1 MSVRLW
7 HGRSEFDLT
16 TTFVLVITSR
26 MDLQSLIAEAT
37 RYTHF
42 TMKTSGFLAPIMM
55 ASTDQG
61 LILFSPDGL
70 SDTGA
75 KDDFANKVRLI
86 TASYGAS
93 AVVLILE
100 SWITKA
106 KVGEKLDMTT
116 PPSESYDREEV
127 VVLIGQ
133 APQGNIT
140 HLLPIHRLG
149 NGQFWNL
156 GDAQEMAADSFEGRF
171 AGMLPP
177 KPVDEKT
184 RQMGRVLLEAMGVK
198 IGKFEGK

>member
-1 MSVRLW
+1 MV
-7 HGRSEFDLT
+7 
-16 TTFVLVITSR
+16 
-26 MDLQSLIAEAT
+26 LQSLIAEAT
-37 RYTHF
+37 RYAHF
-42 TMKTSGFLAPIMM
+42 TMKTSGSLAPMMM

-61 LILFSPDGL
+61 LMLFSPDRL

-106 KVGEKLDMTT
+106 KVGEKLDIET

-149 NGQFWNL
+149 NGKFWNL

-177 KPVDEKT
+177 KPVDERT

-198 IGKFEGK
+198 IQSL

>member
-1 MSVRLW
+1 MPL
-7 HGRSEFDLT
+7 EAL
-16 TTFVLVITSR
+16 IT
-26 MDLQSLIAEAT
+26 EAT
-37 RYTHF
+37 RYARF
-42 TMKTSGFLAPIMM
+42 TMKMSGCLAPMMM
-55 ASTDQG
+55 AATEQG
-61 LILFSPDGL
+61 IILFSPDRL

-106 KVGEKLDMTT
+106 KADEPLDTLT

-133 APQGNIT
+133 SPQGNTT

-149 NGQFWNL
+149 NGKFWNL
-156 GDAQEMAADSFEGRF
+156 GDAEDMPADSFEGRF
-171 AGMLPP
+171 AGLLSP
-177 KPVDEKT
+177 KPSDDKT
-184 RQMGRVLLEAMGVK
+184 RQMGKVLLEAMGVK
-198 IGKFEGK
+198 VTPLKRM

>member
-1 MSVRLW
+1 MSLR
-7 HGRSEFDLT
+7 
-16 TTFVLVITSR
+16 
-26 MDLQSLIAEAT
+26 SLIAEAT
-37 RYTHF
+37 RYAHF
-42 TMKTSGFLAPIMM
+42 TMKKSGSLAPMMM

-61 LILFSPDGL
+61 LILFSPDSL

-149 NGQFWNL
+149 NGKFWNL
-156 GDAQEMAADSFEGRF
+156 GDAQEMAADSLEGRF

>member
-1 MSVRLW
+1 
-7 HGRSEFDLT
+7 
-16 TTFVLVITSR
+16 
-26 MDLQSLIAEAT
+26 
-37 RYTHF
+37 
-42 TMKTSGFLAPIMM
+42 MKTSGFLAPIMR

-61 LILFSPDGL
+61 LILFSPDRL

-86 TASYGAS
+86 TASYGVS

-106 KVGEKLDMTT
+106 KAGEKLDTET
-116 PPSESYDREEV
+116 PPSESHDREEV

-149 NGQFWNL
+149 NGKFWNL

-171 AGMLPP
+171 AGLLPP

-198 IGKFEGK
+198 IGKSEGK

>member
-1 MSVRLW
+1 MPS
-7 HGRSEFDLT
+7 DL
-16 TTFVLVITSR
+16 
-26 MDLQSLIAEAT
+26 DSLITEAT
-37 RYTHF
+37 RYARF
-42 TMKTSGFLAPIMM
+42 TMKQSGCLAPIMM
-55 ASTDQG
+55 ASTDKG
-61 LILFSPDGL
+61 IILFSPDKM

-93 AVVLILE
+93 AVVLIVE

-106 KVGEKLDMTT
+106 KADEPLDTLT

-133 APQGNIT
+133 SPQGNIT

-149 NGQFWNL
+149 NGKFWNL
-156 GDAQEMAADSFEGRF
+156 GDAEDMPADSFEGRF

-184 RQMGRVLLEAMGVK
+184 RQMGKMLLEAMGVK
-198 IGKFEGK
+198 VGKFKAS